1 MACGPVIAVASLP
14 PGTTMSLALPR
25 LLLLPFASLLLAA
38 CATGGG
44 FPPPVP
50 ASPRVADAPGET
62 LDGDAVFART
72 LAAHG
77 GDLRRHPGDINL
89 STDGRW
95 YALIQRIQPLVS
107 DSGFR
112 IRSQERYR
120 PADGLYVVD
129 HDGPEGRKRVVRR
142 ADGLSIAYNGRPNE
156 DAARRSA
163 TAMTNDAF
171 RMFHFGPSWFI
182 DRVAR
187 WRRLDD
193 ATDAGRGYRR
203 IAGVAV
209 PGFGDAQRDDLVLW
223 IDRETDRLYRIHMSL
238 NGFATTQGAHVDTT
252 FLDYRSVGGY
262 LFPVR
267 FHERVR
273 GPLRIDAHTWW
284 VTGLDMDRGWQATDV
299 TGTDFTGAA
308 APAAKPLDVPAS
320 P

>member
-1 MACGPVIAVASLP
+1 MACATVIAVACP
-14 PGTTMSLALPR
+14 PPETAMPLALPR
-25 LLLLPFASLLLAA
+25 LLLLPVASLLLAA

-193 ATDAGRGYRR
+193 ATEAGRVYRR
-203 IAGVAV
+203 
-209 PGFGDAQRDDLVLW
+209 
-223 IDRETDRLYRIHMSL
+223 HMSL
-238 NGFATTQGAHVDTT
+238 DGFETTQGAHVDTT
-252 FLDYRSVGGY
+252 FLDYREVGGY

-284 VTGLDMDRGWQATDV
+284 VTGLDMDRGWQAADAA
-299 TGTDFTGAA
+299 GEAFTGAA
-308 APAAKPLDVPAS
+308 APTAKALDVPAS

>member
-1 MACGPVIAVASLP
+1 MPF
-14 PGTTMSLALPR
+14 ALPR
-25 LLLLPFASLLLAA
+25 VLCLPVACLLLAA

-44 FPPPVP
+44 FPPTVP
-50 ASPRVADAPGET
+50 ATPRVADAPGET

-120 PADGLYVVD
+120 PSEGLYAVD
-129 HDGPEGRKRVVRR
+129 HDGPQGRKRVVRS
-142 ADGLSIAYNGRPNE
+142 ADGLSIAYNGRANE
-156 DAARRSA
+156 DVARRSA

-171 RMFHFGPSWFI
+171 RMFHFGPTWFI
-182 DRVAR
+182 DRVAH

-193 ATDAGRGYRR
+193 ATEDGRTYRR

-209 PGFGDAQRDDLVLW
+209 PGFGDAERDDVLLW

-238 NGFATTQGAHVDTT
+238 NGFETTQGAHVDTT
-252 FLDYRSVGGY
+252 FLDYREAGGY

-284 VTGLDMDRGWQATDV
+284 VTGLDMDRGWTAADA
-299 TGTDFTGAA
+299 GGDAFTGAA
-308 APAAKPLDVPAS
+308 APAAKPLAAPAT